1 MLKNFLKLVVLL
13 LAVAG
18 GRLAYDKGLDL
29 PPLTLKNVNVT
40 GNWKV
45 SQDSILAITG
55 LERGKSIYKQDLKYA
70 AAQLMKEPGVV
81 ACSIERGYLAT
92 IDIEITAAEPALLVS
107 TDGLAALSRE
117 GMILPVSAQMPV
129 LPLVS
134 GRKFARVNSYDRLRD
149 PEIAYALEAYDALMA
164 ASPSLFSR
172 LSEINFGADDA
183 LRLYFSPA
191 GTEVLLEKSDIA
203 DGVRR
208 LVALEDSGLAGDT
221 AVFDL
226 RFGPV
231 MVESPGRG
239 ENL

>member
-1 MLKNFLKLVVLL
+1 MLKIFAKLVVLL

-29 PPLTLKNVNVT
+29 PPLVLKQVNVT

-45 SQDSILAITG
+45 PPESIFAITG
-55 LERGKSIYKQDLKYA
+55 LEKGKSIYKQDLKFA
-70 AAQLMKEPGVV
+70 AAQIMKEPGVV
-81 ACSIERGYLAT
+81 ACSIKRGYFST
-92 IDIEITAAEPALLVS
+92 IDISITAAEPALLVS
-107 TDGLAALSRE
+107 NGGLTALSRE
-117 GMILPVSAQMPV
+117 GMILPVNDQLPV

-134 GRKFARVNSYDRLRD
+134 GRKFAMVNCFDRLRD
-149 PEIAYALEAYDALMA
+149 PEIAYALEVYDALMA
-164 ASPSLFSR
+164 TSPALFSR

-203 DGVRR
+203 DGIKR
-208 LVALEDSGLAGDT
+208 LAALEDSGLAGDT

-231 MVESPGRG
+231 MIESAVKG